1 MRVLLVLGTS
11 AGGVGAHVKDLARSL
26 TASGHHVVLAGPS
39 EAARHFGFAEVA
51 ATVVPL
57 EVSDRPHP
65 GRDVRAARRLAG
77 LAAGAD
83 VVHAHGLRA
92 AALAVLATAH
102 GGPPVVAT
110 LHNAA
115 PSGPVTGAVYAAL
128 ERVVARGSSLVL
140 GVSADLVERIERLG
154 ARRTA
159 LAVVAAPTRRDA
171 LADRESVRVG
181 LGVPAGTALAVVVA
195 RLAPQ
200 KGLHVLLDAHRDL
213 AEGAGLDLLTVVAG
227 DGPLR
232 AELQTRIEREGLPVR
247 LLGQRGDVPDLLAAA
262 DVVVSSAVW
271 EGQPVGIQEALHAG
285 AAVVATDVGG
295 TAAVVGD
302 AALLVPPAD
311 PVSLSRAIRDV
322 VLHGS
327 VRDDLRSKAVERA
340 DHLPTSEDALA
351 AALTAYAS
359 VAPGE
364 GSSGEPG
371 VGHPP
376 GPRRGNGDPPVGGVR

>member
-1 MRVLLVLGTS
+1 MRVLVVLGTS
-11 AGGVGAHVKDLARSL
+11 AGGVGRHVHDLAASL
-26 TASGHHVVLAGPS
+26 TSAGHHVVVACPAAV
-39 EAARHFGFAEVA
+39 EAHFSFASVA
-51 ATVVPL
+51 ASVVAL

-65 GRDVRAARRLAG
+65 VADARAVRHLAG
-77 LAAGAD
+77 LAGGAD

-92 AALAVLATAH
+92 AALAVLGTAR

-115 PSGPVTGAVYAAL
+115 PSGTLLGAVYSGL
-128 ERVVARGSSLVL
+128 ERVVARGSALVL
-140 GVSADLVERIERLG
+140 GVSADLVERMRRLG
-154 ARRTA
+154 ARRTG
-159 LAVVAAPTRRDA
+159 LAVVAAPPPREARRDRHA
-171 LADRESVRVG
+171 VRADLE
-181 LGVPAGTALAVVVA
+181 LPEGTALAVVVA

-200 KGLHVLLDAHRDL
+200 KGLDLLLDALGLLRDL
-213 AEGAGLDLLTVVAG
+213 DPGLQFVTVVAG

-232 AELQTRIEREGLPVR
+232 PVLEARVTAEGLPVR
-247 LLGQRGDVPDLLAAA
+247 LLGQRDDVPDLLGAA

-295 TAAVVGD
+295 TGAVVGD

-322 VLHGS
+322 VVHGS
-327 VRDDLRSKAVERA
+327 VRDDLRSKAVERSGE
-340 DHLPTSEDALA
+340 LPTAADALE

-359 VAPGE
+359 VLGE
-364 GSSGEPG
+364 RD
-371 VGHPP
+371 
-376 GPRRGNGDPPVGGVR
+376 RRA

>member
-1 MRVLLVLGTS
+1 MRVLVVLGTS
-11 AGGVGAHVKDLARSL
+11 AGGVGRHVHGLVRSL
-26 TASGHHVVLAGPS
+26 TAEGHQVVVACPTEVGERFTLG
-39 EAARHFGFAEVA
+39 EVA
-51 ATVVPL
+51 TSVVPL
-57 EVSDRPHP
+57 DVTDRPHP
-65 GRDVRAARRLAG
+65 VRDTRAVREIAV

-92 AALAVLATAH
+92 AALAVLATSR

-115 PSGPVTGAVYAAL
+115 PTGALTGLVYAAL
-128 ERVVARGSSLVL
+128 ERVVARGSALVL
-140 GVSADLVERIERLG
+140 GVSADLVQRMDRLG
-154 ARRTA
+154 ARRTG
-159 LAVVAAPTRRDA
+159 LAVVAAPTRRAVSRDRYAVRSA
-171 LADRESVRVG
+171 LRVDDHT
-181 LGVPAGTALAVVVA
+181 PLAVVVA

-200 KGLHVLLDAHRDL
+200 KGLDVLLDAHRELLGDD
-213 AEGAGLDLLTVVAG
+213 LDLVTVVAG

-232 AELQTRIEREGLPVR
+232 PTLQARIDDEGLPVR
-247 LLGQRGDVPDLLAAA
+247 LLGHRDDVPDLLAAA

-340 DHLPTSEDALA
+340 HDLPTDRDALA
-351 AALTAYAS
+351 AALTAYRS
-359 VAPGE
+359 VLPAGE
-364 GSSGEPG
+364 
-371 VGHPP
+371 VGA
-376 GPRRGNGDPPVGGVR
+376 